1 MHIPEG
7 AERGCRPRSVGL
19 QILCSSHG
27 LWRRNWEGSICHLTV
42 QPSSPPPAHPLHT
55 HLEGQLVSLGWTW
68 ALMAPLAPTAPPH
81 VPSLHTKARL
91 PSPHVLRSQGGVL
104 RLQHSKLVGSK
115 ALSTTG
121 KALMTLPTAKV
132 LISFPSNP
140 ELKLASSVL
149 KPRKVGLEL

>member
-1 MHIPEG
+1 MQAQVCWTPNPVFFP
-7 AERGCRPRSVGL
+7 RPLEEELGGL
-19 QILCSSHG
+19 
-27 LWRRNWEGSICHLTV
+27 HL
-42 QPSSPPPAHPLHT
+42 PSSSPTSPPSTL
-55 HLEGQLVSLGWTW
+55 SLRGSWSALDPPQ
-68 ALMAPLAPTAPPH
+68 ALMAPFAPTAPYH
-81 VPSLHTKARL
+81 FPSLHTKARL
-91 PSPHVLRSQGGVL
+91 SSPHVLRSQGRVL

-132 LISFPSNP
+132 LISFPPNP